1 MSRRGGRY
9 KHLQQI
15 PIQSFEHVSPLLLIG
30 ADHPHLVTPIA
41 PVNIGP
47 PGGPAAMKTRLGY
60 VLQGPTRVVEQLLA
74 HQQCLFTS
82 APRCGKAM
90 ASGHNAGEQD
100 CSYGG
105 EKEVKH
111 PHCGEMTCPSF
122 RLKWRPLCH
131 CYKSLRDN
139 YPETQPRQLPTTK
152 RFRSSWTQDLW

>member
-82 APRCGKAM
+82 VDPLSAQLR
-90 ASGHNAGEQD
+90 QD
-100 CSYGG
+100 V
-105 EKEVKH
+105 ERLWQVDTMLENKTVHMEVK
-111 PHCGEMTCPSF
+111 
-122 RLKWRPLCH
+122 RR
-131 CYKSLRDN
+131 
-139 YPETQPRQLPTTK
+139 
-152 RFRSSWTQDLW
+152 